1 MPIEHHPHGG
11 TTVTGESIN
20 FFALGAQLGAAKLEA
35 NGIKMHRRGP
45 ALWKTYRDHY
55 QIPGTGK
62 KQATEAEVIAWMQ
75 AKVDELRPQQKHIV
89 EKPDGTFIESG
100 GDK

>member
-1 MPIEHHPHGG
+1 MPIEHHAHGG
-11 TTVTGESIN
+11 TTMTGESID

-35 NGIKMHRRGP
+35 KGIKMHRRGP
-45 ALWKTYRDHY
+45 ALWKYYRDHY

-62 KQATEAEVIAWMQ
+62 KRASEAQVIAWMQ
-75 AKVDELRPQQKHIV
+75 AKVDELRPQQRHITHL
-89 EKPDGTFIESG
+89 PDGTLIEEG